1 MFGNLTADRGFL
13 TPEEDIRYRAAYCG
27 LCRNLR
33 SRYGQPAGL
42 TLNYDL
48 CFLIL
53 LLQSLYESEENS
65 GSGTC
70 LLHPVEPREWWQCR
84 FTDYA
89 ADMNIALSYLKLL
102 DNWEDD
108 GNLAALGASASLRHT
123 YHRIRESYPRQCKAM
138 EQALQSL
145 SDLEKSR
152 REDPDAAAETFA
164 GLMAEVF
171 VYCEDRWSGTLRVL
185 GAALGR
191 FLYIL
196 DAALD
201 LDRDAVRNSYNPFR
215 RCYGLPDNERRFRD
229 ILHMLLGDALQ
240 AFDRLPLV
248 TDAGILKNI
257 LCFGLWVSFDKKYV
271 TGKDE

>member
-1 MFGNLTADRGFL
+1 MFGNLTADRGYL
-13 TPEEDIRYRAAYCG
+13 TPEEDLRYRAAYCG

-33 SRYGQPAGL
+33 RRYGQTAGL

-53 LLQSLYESEENS
+53 LLQSLYEAEETAGN
-65 GSGTC
+65 GTC
-70 LLHPVEPREWWQCR
+70 LPHPVEPRAWWQCR
-84 FTDYA
+84 YTDYA
-89 ADMNIALSYLKLL
+89 ADMNMALSYLKLI

-108 GNLAALGASASLRHT
+108 GNLAALIGSKSLHRA
-123 YHRIRESYPRQCKAM
+123 YCRIRASYPRQCGAM
-138 EQALQSL
+138 EQALKRL
-145 SDLEKSR
+145 SVLEKNK

-164 GLMAEVF
+164 SLMAEVF
-171 VYCEDRWSGTLRVL
+171 VYHEDRWSDTLRSF
-185 GAALGR
+185 GASLGR
-191 FLYIL
+191 YLYIL

-201 LDRDAVRNSYNPFR
+201 LDRDAVRNTYNPFR
-215 RCYGLPDNERRFRD
+215 RFYGLPDNESRFRG
-229 ILHMLLGDALQ
+229 ILQMLLGDALR

-257 LCFGLWVSFDKKYV
+257 LCYGIWLEFDKKYV